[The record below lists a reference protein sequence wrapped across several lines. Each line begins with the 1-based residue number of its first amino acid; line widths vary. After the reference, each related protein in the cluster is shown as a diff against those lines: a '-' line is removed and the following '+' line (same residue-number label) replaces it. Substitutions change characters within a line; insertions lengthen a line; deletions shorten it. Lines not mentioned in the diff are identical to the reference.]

1 MSTTSPAQAS
11 PSSWRRR
18 LSHPDIGDPSSYLP
32 SLSLPS
38 VSGLRSAVLT
48 YLGEVE
54 NALRD
59 KLAGEYRGVDSVTS
73 GSPPP
78 SSEDET
84 DEHEHDHAGAP
95 DDYFSFGESSALRA
109 PRHNEFELRRRA
121 YHARSPALSG
131 SSSNE
136 DDANVRMLDYLSSL
150 RADILSYAN
159 SAPGFGLGSSLS
171 SQREWIRGLPGRLRT
186 VELGLGE
193 PGSWPDPLSA
203 SSRAGSRAVQ
213 GARKRVIDL
222 VHTLLPPDDWAG
234 WETLGWEE
242 GGEDADVGADATPQR
257 PRQQRPQ
264 PYPHRAHAKT
274 YSLDERALHSDDEDE
289 LDEPE
294 YLFPNRTPG
303 PAQAIARRTRA
314 IRARSLGAMDLP
326 PLPSFIQDWMR
337 PVVEEASKVVDDEG
351 DVDAQ
356 VVESSLESQD
366 EDEKDE
372 LASVLSFHDEGPTVA
387 EALVRSHDGKKLIT
401 FDDLPFWWRNNQYIH
416 TGYRFIPLGKSGPI
430 PLLKSAF
437 QIHNETINIHS
448 HSVPTVLILSIAIP
462 LIVWRSP
469 LPDAKWLDTAMLVTY
484 LLAATSCM
492 SSSAGWHMLSGCA
505 SKRWFEWGACVDYIG
520 ISWLIA
526 MSFNT
531 VVYNAY
537 YCYPKTVVLYTLI
550 NIGFGA
556 LGSYLPFQKWFNQ
569 RKNKPWRI
577 TFFVTLAVS
586 MFTPLAQLFYYEG
599 FERAAAFT
607 SPFGVSVLA
616 YVLGLFAY
624 AFHWPEC
631 IWPGKFDLWGAS
643 HQIWHFGIVIAIGL
657 HYRAI
662 FHAYNLRWDYS
673 CAAPDA
679 QMPVTAAVSQLI
691 WGPVA

>member
-95 DDYFSFGESSALRA
+95 DDYFSFGESSALRTA
-109 PRHNEFELRRRA
+109 RHSEFELRRRA

-131 SSSNE
+131 GSSNE

-242 GGEDADVGADATPQR
+242 GGEDADVGAAHGNDATPQR

-264 PYPHRAHAKT
+264 PYPLRAHAKT

-337 PVVEEASKVVDDEG
+337 PVVDEAAKVVDDEG
-351 DVDAQ
+351 DADAQ

-401 FDDLPFWWRNNQYIH
+401 FEDLPFWWRNNQYIQ
-416 TGYRFIPLGKSGPI
+416 TG
-430 PLLKSAF
+430 
-437 QIHNETINIHS
+437 
-448 HSVPTVLILSIAIP
+448 
-462 LIVWRSP
+462 
-469 LPDAKWLDTAMLVTY
+469 
-484 LLAATSCM
+484 
-492 SSSAGWHMLSGCA
+492 
-505 SKRWFEWGACVDYIG
+505 
-520 ISWLIA
+520 
-526 MSFNT
+526 
-531 VVYNAY
+531 
-537 YCYPKTVVLYTLI
+537 
-550 NIGFGA
+550 
-556 LGSYLPFQKWFNQ
+556 
-569 RKNKPWRI
+569 
-577 TFFVTLAVS
+577 
-586 MFTPLAQLFYYEG
+586 
-599 FERAAAFT
+599 
-607 SPFGVSVLA
+607 
-616 YVLGLFAY
+616 
-624 AFHWPEC
+624 
-631 IWPGKFDLWGAS
+631 
-643 HQIWHFGIVIAIGL
+643 
-657 HYRAI
+657 
-662 FHAYNLRWDYS
+662 
-673 CAAPDA
+673 
-679 QMPVTAAVSQLI
+679 
-691 WGPVA
+691 